1 MRKNVLTR
9 SKKSR
14 AMALL
19 HANLF
24 EEAARLFEEICRTD
38 PMDAES
44 WRWLGMINSR
54 LGALARAEEC
64 CRKALSLRP
73 DDAEAHNVLGN
84 VLSALER
91 DEEAIACYRNTIR
104 LQPHDAQAYNNLAN
118 ALVFADRGDEAIECY
133 KTALKY
139 DPNYAEAHS
148 NLAAAYAMQR
158 RYAEAIE
165 SHQTA
170 LRLNPGS
177 AEAHHNLG
185 LVFTEQGSFKEAES
199 HYRMALQLK
208 PGYPAAYSS
217 LALLE
222 LLQGRFESAW
232 HHYANRPSVQ
242 GKDVAKS
249 PSVFPTDLTGR
260 RLLVMRDQGLGD
272 ELFFLRFLP
281 HLKARGAWV
290 AYCPDPKLASMLARV
305 KEIDRLVAAGE
316 PVDAIAYIVSVG
328 DLPLLLGMDDASK
341 IPLPLAL
348 SPMPERIETMR
359 QRLAQLGPPPY
370 IGVTWRAG
378 TKDKRKLYKEAPHG
392 HLAEALGPLKA
403 TVLILQR
410 HPHEGEIEVFVQA
423 LGRPAHDV
431 SALNEDLEQMLALLS
446 LVDDYIGV
454 SNTNMHLRAATGK
467 TARVLVPHP
476 PEWRWMAEGK
486 ESPWFRGFA
495 VYRQGLD
502 RSWDEAFERLAL
514 DLTRSFSCA

>member
-24 EEAARLFEEICRTD
+24 EEAARLFEEICRVD

-91 DEEAIACYRNTIR
+91 DEEAVACYRNTIR

-139 DPNYAEAHS
+139 DPNYAEAYS

-185 LVFTEQGSFKEAES
+185 LVFTEQGSFKEAET

-208 PGYPAAYSS
+208 PGYAAAYSS

-232 HHYANRPSVQ
+232 HHYVHRPSIQSKGAV
-242 GKDVAKS
+242 KL
-249 PSVFPTDLTGR
+249 PSALPLDLTGK
-260 RLLVMRDQGLGD
+260 RLLLMRDQGLGD
-272 ELFFLRFLP
+272 EIFFLRFVP
-281 HLKARGAWV
+281 QLKARGAWV
-290 AYCPDPKLASMLARV
+290 AYCPNPKLAALLARV
-305 KEIDRLVAAGE
+305 PQIDRIVARGE
-316 PVDAIAYIVSVG
+316 PLKDLTYTISVS
-328 DLPLLLGMDDASK
+328 DLPLLLGMDHVSK
-341 IPLPLAL
+341 IPPPLPLPVPPQQL
-348 SPMPERIETMR
+348 ETMR

-370 IGVTWRAG
+370 VGVTWRAG
-378 TKDKRKLYKEAPHG
+378 TKDKRKLYKEAPLAA
-392 HLAEALGPLKA
+392 LAEVLKPFPV
-403 TVLILQR
+403 TILILQR
-410 HPHEGEIEVFVQA
+410 HPHAGEVEYFSKL
-423 LGRPAHDV
+423 LGRPAPDL
-431 SALNEDLEQMLALLS
+431 SALNEDLEEMFVLLAQI
-446 LVDDYIGV
+446 DDYMGV

-467 TARVLVPHP
+467 TARVLLPHP
-476 PEWRWMAEGK
+476 PEWRWMAEGE

-495 VYRQGLD
+495 VYRQGMD
-502 RSWDEAFERLAL
+502 CAWDEAFGRLAQ
-514 DLTRSFSCA
+514 DLLHTFPSA